1 MTLVR
6 CHGDHA
12 AAAFTIAAASNAV
25 AENAEY
31 TQPQRFPPIR
41 GTIGPVQQR
50 PEITSTKPTRQKP
63 RDSLNNLA
71 RGESRAVRPPPIFEE
86 KLTTSIASSRHGVGS
101 ALVSRRLHHP
111 WPSWRVSGVQRRR
124 FFCRARAVAP

>member
-31 TQPQRFPPIR
+31 TQPQRLPPIR
-41 GTIGPVQQR
+41 ATMRSVRQR
-50 PEITSTKPTRQKP
+50 PGMTSTRTIRQQA
-63 RDSLNNLA
+63 RDSFNHLA
-71 RGESRAVRPPPIFEE
+71 RRGSAAVR
-86 KLTTSIASSRHGVGS
+86 
-101 ALVSRRLHHP
+101 
-111 WPSWRVSGVQRRR
+111 
-124 FFCRARAVAP
+124 ARQSLKKS

>member
-12 AAAFTIAAASNAV
+12 VAAFTIAAVSNAV
-25 AENAEY
+25 AENDKH
-31 TQPQRFPPIR
+31 TQQ
-41 GTIGPVQQR
+41 TQA
-50 PEITSTKPTRQKP
+50 
-63 RDSLNNLA
+63 LNSFNHLA
-71 RGESRAVRPPPIFEE
+71 RRGSAAVRARQIFEE
-86 KLTTSIASSRHGVGS
+86 KLTTSIAPSRHGVGS
-101 ALVSRRLHHP
+101 ALVSRRLHRP